1 MLGGTILRIEDSATK
16 RIMYLCNSY
25 GLDKNE
31 IYGKTLLVISVYHEI
46 VWGSVKKQYDGMA
59 WALEKDFRT
68 ALAYLQGF
76 PATEGKSGLQ
86 AKLLGLF
93 QPGWFS
99 ELISDALNGISEYAR
114 NGDVYAEILNK
125 RFFSEHS
132 VLDKELYP
140 MLRMTKSTYFRLRK
154 EAIFFLGVR
163 LWGVV
168 LPERIKRLSGSGIP
182 KKATLLL
189 VAETKEALDQICQNE

>member
-1 MLGGTILRIEDSATK
+1 LRIQDSAIK

-59 WALEKDFRT
+59 WALEKDFKT
-68 ALAYLQGF
+68 ALAYLHGF

-114 NGDVYAEILNK
+114 NGEVYAEILNK

-132 VLDKELYP
+132 ILDKELYP

-168 LPERIKRLSGSGIP
+168 LPERIKRLSDSGVP

-189 VAETKEALDQICQNE
+189 VAEAKGAPDQTRQNEDETTV